1 MSALLAEMKSANS
14 LVAALR
20 ALREQGYRALD
31 ARVPHEIE
39 ELDDALGP
47 TARRIPIWTLCG
59 GLLGG
64 TGAYL
69 LQWWISAVAW
79 PLNVGGK
86 PLHSAPAFI
95 PITFESI
102 VLAAGFSTLFGF
114 LWHARLG
121 RLWEP
126 LDEVDELGSATV
138 DSFWIVLSEHD
149 PKFDWDATRRH
160 LEETGAMRVIA
171 VRDSAAVTE

>member
-1 MSALLAEMKSANS
+1 MSALLAEMKSANA

-20 ALREQGYRALD
+20 ALREMGYRELD
-31 ARVPHEIE
+31 ARAPHEIE
-39 ELDDALGP
+39 ELDEALGLH
-47 TARRIPIWTLCG
+47 ARRIPVWTLCG

-79 PLNVGGK
+79 PLDVGGR

-102 VLAAGFSTLFGF
+102 VLAAGFSTLAGL

-121 RLWEP
+121 RLWDP
-126 LDEVDELGSATV
+126 LDEVEELKRATV
-138 DSFWIVLSEHD
+138 DSFWVVVPEHD
-149 PKFDWDATRRH
+149 AMFEWDTARRH
-160 LEETGAMRVIA
+160 LEETGAIRVIA
-171 VRDSAAVTE
+171 VRDSKEAKK

>member
-1 MSALLAEMKSANS
+1 MSALLAEMKSASS

-39 ELDDALGP
+39 ELDEALGLR
-47 TARRIPIWTLCG
+47 ARKIPVWTLCG

-79 PLNVGGK
+79 PLNVGGR

-102 VLAAGFSTLFGF
+102 VLAAGFSTLAGL

-126 LDEVDELGSATV
+126 LDEVDELRSATV
-138 DSFWIVLSEHD
+138 DAFWIVLD
-149 PKFDWDATRRH
+149 GNDAMFDWAASRRH
-160 LEETGAMRVIA
+160 LEETGAVRVIA
-171 VRDSAAVTE
+171 VRDSTEDAK